1 MGKPRSFSIRVT
13 DYEIK
18 YDGANV
24 TTVLTAIKPSMD
36 ARYQDAVTVT
46 RMAVETARRILNDLG
61 IPTKDWA
68 KYISFAQK
76 IAKLTSSFSGDTLL
90 KEVSAVK
97 AYWVYDKKAEPTVL
111 DAIIQGVIGITVP
124 Y

>member
-1 MGKPRSFSIRVT
+1 MARPRTFGIRVQ

-36 ARYQDAVTVT
+36 ARYQDGVTIVRNAIENT
-46 RMAVETARRILNDLG
+46 RRLLNDLG
-61 IPTKDWA
+61 VPTKDWA
-68 KYISFAQK
+68 KYLSFASR
-76 IAKLTSSFSGDTLL
+76 IAKLTFSFSGATLL
-90 KEVSAVK
+90 KEIAGEK
-97 AYWVYDKKAEPTVL
+97 ADWVYEKKADPSIL
-111 DAIIQGVIGITVP
+111 DQIVELIVGVTVP